1 MATIPTTGTGAARWI
16 ARGAGWG
23 RLSFL
28 LTGPASYLT
37 ATKDALDLSDYFTT
51 VTGMSVGGVGA
62 AADALVLPSIVTTD
76 GTAADVVVVYSWTG
90 AGLSAAL
97 AEVTNATNL
106 SGYDWWVTVEGT
118 PKNSA

>member
-28 LTGPASYLT
+28 LTGPNPYAT

-62 AADALVLPSIVTTD
+62 AADALVIPSIVTTD
-76 GTAADVVVVYSWTG
+76 GDAADVVVVYSWTG